1 MIAAVRWS
9 LATNRFA
16 FNKFKPPP
24 ILAFNL
30 WSYALNSL
38 FNLVALPNEV
48 KNFSFSYL
56 LPLRRV
62 NGKIRALNGT
72 KNRRR

>member
-1 MIAAVRWS
+1 MIAVRWS

-16 FNKFKPPP
+16 FNKIKPPP
-24 ILAFNL
+24 ILTSNL

-48 KNFSFSYL
+48 KHFSFSY

-62 NGKIRALNGT
+62 NGKIGALNGT